1 MINIDKKILQQFH
14 NLPEKIIATI
24 HKDPDYDAI
33 GSLLAL
39 NELITA
45 LGKNV
50 TLYSPDINYKLF
62 EHLPNIKSIKK
73 KSKSRYDLAIFLD
86 CSDKSRIAQPEQF
99 PVVSTILNI
108 DHHQDNTLFGDL
120 NAMHNISSVGEILF
134 YFFNALK
141 VPITS
146 KIATFLYSAICFDT
160 GNFKFSNTSANTFN
174 VASQLLKTNINASKI
189 SEWIFEKKTKNY
201 FEDIRMGLNNMYLD
215 QEEPFMIIHIPNHL
229 NMSNE
234 STINFFRQ
242 FENIELI
249 MVCKEIKKSEY
260 RISFRSKQHIDVT
273 KIATSF
279 NGGGHRRAAGATTSS
294 SFNQLKK
301 KLIELSR
308 QAFK

>member
-234 STINFFRQ
+234 STINFFDNLKTSNSLWSVKKLKNQ
-242 FENIELI
+242 NIELVFDQNSTL
-249 MVCKEIKKSEY
+249 MSQKL
-260 RISFRSKQHIDVT
+260 HHHLT
-273 KIATSF
+273 A
-279 NGGGHRRAAGATTSS
+279 GGTVEQQVQQQTHP
-294 SFNQLKK
+294 
-301 KLIELSR
+301 LIN
-308 QAFK
+308 